1 MIDFAY
7 PCRMISMVAEVL
19 GPGRS
24 IPDGRAR
31 AFIAQYAGRMRIVPG
46 HEGSARWP
54 AIGSLAVCFREAGS
68 FGRQFVDI
76 GGLANLVTIT
86 GQGGVGQVIGDDEEN
101 VGFFRPSACPKP
113 Y

>member
-1 MIDFAY
+1 MVNFAY
-7 PCRMISMVAEVL
+7 SSRMVSIVAEVL

-24 IPDGRAR
+24 IPNGRAR
-31 AFIAQYAGRMRIVPG
+31 AFIAQYAGRMRIIPG

-54 AIGSLAVCFREAGS
+54 AIGSLAVCFREAGP

-76 GGLANLVTIT
+76 GGLANLVSIA
-86 GQGGVGQVIGDDEEN
+86 GQGGVGQVIGDDEVD

>member
-1 MIDFAY
+1 
-7 PCRMISMVAEVL
+7 MVAEVL
-19 GPGRS
+19 GPSRS

-31 AFIAQYAGRMRIVPG
+31 AFIAKYAGSMRIVSG
-46 HEGSARWP
+46 HEGGAGWP
-54 AIGSLAVCFREAGS
+54 AIGSLAVCFREAGP

-76 GGLANLVTIT
+76 GGLANLVSIA

-101 VGFFRPSACPKP
+101 IGFFRPSACPKP